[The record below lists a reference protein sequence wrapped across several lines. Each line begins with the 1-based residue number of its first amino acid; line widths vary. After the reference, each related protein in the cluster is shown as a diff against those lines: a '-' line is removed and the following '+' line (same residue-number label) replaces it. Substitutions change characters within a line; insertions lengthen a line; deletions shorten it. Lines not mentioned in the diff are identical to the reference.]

1 MNPRLRKVLDHPL
14 HQFLGV
20 ADISSENGQGEIRI
34 KVSEELVNPAGL
46 FHGGV
51 VYVLSDVC
59 AYAGLLSLLSDNEE
73 AVTHDL
79 HVSVLRP
86 AMLGNEVVF
95 RSEVVKR
102 GRQLCFLNVT
112 ATVDD
117 KIIATARVT
126 KSIISQPN
134 EALEPLPE

>member
-1 MNPRLRKVLDHPL
+1 MTPRLRKVLDHPL

-20 ADISSENGQGEIRI
+20 ADISSEDGQGEIRI

-59 AYAGLLSLLSDNEE
+59 AYAGLLNLLSDNEE

-86 AMLGNEVVF
+86 AKLGDEVVF
-95 RSEVVKR
+95 RSDVVKR
-102 GRQLCFLNVT
+102 GRQLCFLDVT
-112 ATVDD
+112 ASVNE
-117 KIIATARVT
+117 KVIATARVT
-126 KSIISQPN
+126 KSIITGQ
-134 EALEPLPE
+134 E

>member
-1 MNPRLRKVLDHPL
+1 MNPRLQNVLNHPL

-20 ADISSENGQGEIRI
+20 ADIHSADGQGEIRI
-34 KVSEELVNPAGL
+34 TLTDELVNPAGV

-59 AYAGLLSLLSDNEE
+59 AYAGLLSLLNDNEE

-79 HVSVLRP
+79 HVSILRP
-86 AMLGNEVVF
+86 AKRGDEVVF

-102 GRQLCFLNVT
+102 GRQLCFIDVT
-112 ATVDD
+112 ASVND
-117 KIIATARVT
+117 KIIATVRVT
-126 KSIISQPN
+126 KSVIDSR
-134 EALEPLPE
+134 

>member
-1 MNPRLRKVLDHPL
+1 MTPRLRKVLDHPL

-20 ADISSENGQGEIRI
+20 ADISSEDGQGEIRI

-59 AYAGLLSLLSDNEE
+59 AYAGLLNLLSDNEE

-86 AMLGNEVVF
+86 AKLGDEVVF
-95 RSEVVKR
+95 RSDVVKR
-102 GRQLCFLNVT
+102 GRQLCFLDVT
-112 ATVDD
+112 ASVNE
-117 KIIATARVT
+117 KVIATARVT
-126 KSIISQPN
+126 KSIIIG
-134 EALEPLPE
+134 

>member
-14 HQFLGV
+14 HKFLGV
-20 ADISSENGQGEIRI
+20 ADISSDDGRGEIRI

-59 AYAGLLSLLSDNEE
+59 AYAGLLSLLEDSEE

-86 AMLGNEVVF
+86 AKLGDEVTF
-95 RSEVVKR
+95 RPDVVKR
-102 GRQLCFLNVT
+102 GRQLCFLDVT
-112 ATVDD
+112 ASVNE
-117 KIIATARVT
+117 KVIATARVT
-126 KSIISQPN
+126 KSIITGQ
-134 EALEPLPE
+134 E

>member
-1 MNPRLRKVLDHPL
+1 MNPRLQNVLSHPL

-20 ADISSENGQGEIRI
+20 ADIHSADGQGEIRI
-34 KVSEELVNPAGL
+34 TVTDELVNPAGV

-59 AYAGLLSLLSDNEE
+59 AYAGLLSLLNDNEE

-79 HVSVLRP
+79 HVSILRP
-86 AMLGNEVVF
+86 AMRGDEVVF

-102 GRQLCFLNVT
+102 GRQLCFIDVT
-112 ATVDD
+112 ASVND
-117 KIIATARVT
+117 KIIATVRVT
-126 KSIISQPN
+126 KSVIDIR
-134 EALEPLPE
+134 

>member
-1 MNPRLRKVLDHPL
+1 MNLRLQKVLDHPL

-20 ADISSENGQGEIRI
+20 ADITSENGRGEIRI
-34 KVSEELVNPAGL
+34 TVTPELVNPAGL

-59 AYAGLLSLLSDNEE
+59 AYAGLLSVLNDDEE

-86 AMLGNEVVF
+86 AKLGDNVVF
-95 RSEVVKR
+95 TSEVINR
-102 GRQLCFLNVT
+102 GRQLCFLDVT
-112 ATVDD
+112 ASVND
-117 KIIATARVT
+117 KAIATVRVT
-126 KSIISQPN
+126 KSII
-134 EALEPLPE
+134 

>member
-1 MNPRLRKVLDHPL
+1 MTPRLRKVLDHPL

-20 ADISSENGQGEIRI
+20 ADISSEDGQGEIRI
-34 KVSEELVNPAGL
+34 KVGEELVNPAGL

-59 AYAGLLSLLSDNEE
+59 AYAGLLNLLSDNEE

-86 AMLGNEVVF
+86 AKLGDEVVF
-95 RSEVVKR
+95 RSGVVKR
-102 GRQLCFLNVT
+102 GRQLCFLDVT
-112 ATVDD
+112 ASVNE
-117 KIIATARVT
+117 KVIATARVT
-126 KSIISQPN
+126 KSIITGQ
-134 EALEPLPE
+134 E

>member
-1 MNPRLRKVLDHPL
+1 MNPRLQNVLSHPL

-20 ADISSENGQGEIRI
+20 ADIHSTDGQGEIRI
-34 KVSEELVNPAGL
+34 TVTDELVNPAGV

-59 AYAGLLSLLSDNEE
+59 AYAGLLSLLNDNEE

-79 HVSVLRP
+79 HVSILRP
-86 AMLGNEVVF
+86 AKRGDEVVF

-102 GRQLCFLNVT
+102 GRQLCFIDVT
-112 ATVDD
+112 ASVND
-117 KIIATARVT
+117 KIIATIRVT
-126 KSIISQPN
+126 KSVIDSR
-134 EALEPLPE
+134 

>member
-1 MNPRLRKVLDHPL
+1 MNPRLQNVLSHPL

-20 ADISSENGQGEIRI
+20 ADIHSADGQGEIRI
-34 KVSEELVNPAGL
+34 TVTDELVNPAGV

-59 AYAGLLSLLSDNEE
+59 AYAGLLSLLNDNEE

-79 HVSVLRP
+79 HVSILRP
-86 AMLGNEVVF
+86 AKRGDEVVF

-102 GRQLCFLNVT
+102 GRQLCFIDVT
-112 ATVDD
+112 ASVND
-117 KIIATARVT
+117 KIIATIRVT
-126 KSIISQPN
+126 KSVIDSR
-134 EALEPLPE
+134 

>member
-1 MNPRLRKVLDHPL
+1 MNPRLQTVLSHPL

-20 ADISSENGQGEIRI
+20 ADIHSNDGHGEIRI
-34 KVSEELVNPAGL
+34 TVTDQLINPAGL

-86 AMLGNEVVF
+86 AMLGDEVVF

-134 EALEPLPE
+134 EAPEPLPE

>member
-1 MNPRLRKVLDHPL
+1 MNPRLQNVLNHPL

-20 ADISSENGQGEIRI
+20 ADIHSADGQGEIRI
-34 KVSEELVNPAGL
+34 TLTDELVNPAGV

-59 AYAGLLSLLSDNEE
+59 AYAGLLSLLNDNEE

-79 HVSVLRP
+79 HVSILPP
-86 AMLGNEVVF
+86 AKRGDEVVF

-102 GRQLCFLNVT
+102 GRQLCFIDVT
-112 ATVDD
+112 ASVND
-117 KIIATARVT
+117 KIIATVRVT
-126 KSIISQPN
+126 KSVIDSR
-134 EALEPLPE
+134 

>member
-1 MNPRLRKVLDHPL
+1 MNPRLQNVLSHPL

-20 ADISSENGQGEIRI
+20 ADIHSADGHGEIRI
-34 KVSEELVNPAGL
+34 TVTDELVNPAGV

-59 AYAGLLSLLSDNEE
+59 AYAGLLSLLNDNEE

-79 HVSVLRP
+79 HVSILRP
-86 AMLGNEVVF
+86 AKRGDEVVF

-102 GRQLCFLNVT
+102 GRQLCFIDVT
-112 ATVDD
+112 ASVND
-117 KIIATARVT
+117 KIIATVRVT
-126 KSIISQPN
+126 KSVIDSR
-134 EALEPLPE
+134 

>member
-1 MNPRLRKVLDHPL
+1 MNPRLQNVLNHPL

-20 ADISSENGQGEIRI
+20 ADIHSADGQGEIRI
-34 KVSEELVNPAGL
+34 TVTDELVNPAGI

-59 AYAGLLSLLSDNEE
+59 AYAGLLSLLEDSEE

-86 AMLGNEVVF
+86 AKLGDEVVF
-95 RSEVVKR
+95 RSDVVKR
-102 GRQLCFLNVT
+102 GRQLCFLDVT
-112 ATVDD
+112 ASVNE
-117 KIIATARVT
+117 KVIATARVT
-126 KSIISQPN
+126 KSIITGQ
-134 EALEPLPE
+134 E

>member
-1 MNPRLRKVLDHPL
+1 MNPRLQNVLSHPL

-20 ADISSENGQGEIRI
+20 ADIHSTDGQGEIRI
-34 KVSEELVNPAGL
+34 TVTDELVNPAGV

-59 AYAGLLSLLSDNEE
+59 AYAGLLSLLNDNEE

-79 HVSVLRP
+79 HVSILRP
-86 AMLGNEVVF
+86 AKRGDEVVF

-102 GRQLCFLNVT
+102 GRQLCFIDVT
-112 ATVDD
+112 ASVND
-117 KIIATARVT
+117 KIIATVRVT
-126 KSIISQPN
+126 KSVIDIR
-134 EALEPLPE
+134 

>member
-1 MNPRLRKVLDHPL
+1 MNPRLQTVLSHPL

-20 ADISSENGQGEIRI
+20 VDIHSNAGQGEIRI
-34 KVSEELVNPAGL
+34 TVMDKLINPAGL

-86 AMLGNEVVF
+86 AMLGDEVVF

-134 EALEPLPE
+134 EAPEPLPE

>member
-1 MNPRLRKVLDHPL
+1 MNPRLQNVLSHPL

-20 ADISSENGQGEIRI
+20 ADIHSADGQGEIRI
-34 KVSEELVNPAGL
+34 TVTDELVNPAGV

-59 AYAGLLSLLSDNEE
+59 AYAGLLSLLNDNEE

-79 HVSVLRP
+79 HVSILRP
-86 AMLGNEVVF
+86 AKHGDEVVF

-102 GRQLCFLNVT
+102 GRQLCFIDVT
-112 ATVDD
+112 ASVND
-117 KIIATARVT
+117 KIIATIRVT
-126 KSIISQPN
+126 KSVIDSR
-134 EALEPLPE
+134 

>member
-1 MNPRLRKVLDHPL
+1 M
-14 HQFLGV
+14 
-20 ADISSENGQGEIRI
+20 
-34 KVSEELVNPAGL
+34 
-46 FHGGV
+46 
-51 VYVLSDVC
+51 LSDVC

-86 AMLGNEVVF
+86 AMLGDEVVF

-134 EALEPLPE
+134 EAPEPLPE

>member
-1 MNPRLRKVLDHPL
+1 MNPRLQNVLSHPL

-20 ADISSENGQGEIRI
+20 ADIHSADGQGEIRI
-34 KVSEELVNPAGL
+34 TVTDELVNPAGV

-51 VYVLSDVC
+51 VYVVSDVC
-59 AYAGLLSLLSDNEE
+59 AYAGLLSLLNDNEE

-79 HVSVLRP
+79 HVSILRP
-86 AMLGNEVVF
+86 ATRGDEVVF

-102 GRQLCFLNVT
+102 GRQLCFIDVT
-112 ATVDD
+112 ASVND

-126 KSIISQPN
+126 KSVIDSR
-134 EALEPLPE
+134 